1 VSLAAPGADTVVLHD
16 RAGASAD
23 NLIKAYTS
31 EDNPILAA
39 LVGGQSHGDWT
50 LKVAD
55 LARRDLGTLR
65 RWSLEIELEAAPRVT
80 RGEAAPALKIPDDDP
95 NGVSS
100 AIAILQSGT
109 VQGVE
114 VGVDLTHTYV
124 GDLLVELMS
133 PMGQRAILHDRL
145 GGSSDNLLTTYDSV
159 STPSLETLIG
169 QPIQGSWVIRVT
181 DLAGQDVGK
190 LNRWSIELIYGD

>member
-1 VSLAAPGADTVVLHD
+1 
-16 RAGASAD
+16 
-23 NLIKAYTS
+23 
-31 EDNPILAA
+31 LAA
-39 LVGGQSHGDWT
+39 LVGGQSQGDWT

-80 RGEAAPALKIPDDDP
+80 REEVAPALKIPDDDP
-95 NGVSS
+95 DGVSS
-100 AIAILQSGT
+100 AIAISQSGT

-124 GDLLVELMS
+124 GDLLVELMA
-133 PMGQRAILHDRL
+133 PTGQRAVLHDRL
-145 GGSSDNLLTTYDSV
+145 GGSSDNLIMTYDAV
-159 STPSLETLIG
+159 STPSLAVLNG
-169 QPIQGSWVIRVT
+169 QPIQGSWVLRVT